1 MQKSELDIFKNALN
15 EVSHVFIT
23 DGNGYITY
31 VNDKYCKLS
40 KYTQKEL
47 IGKNNRIFKSGYHS
61 QEFYSNMYAEL
72 NQGKTFKTKFKNR
85 AKDGTIYWVE
95 ATIIPFLD
103 DNSVPY
109 QFLTVQFDITDKIHE
124 AELKEQF
131 LGDVSH
137 EIRTPLHGL
146 LSFISFLSES
156 KLDTEQVSYVDHIKE
171 IADHLGH
178 LISDL
183 LDFYKIDSAK
193 LKLEQN
199 SIDIRQVLN
208 LLVEVLTVK
217 ERSKQIDFICSIDD
231 NISSLLVGDSTRLRQ
246 TLFNLLDNVL
256 KYKEIGLVRVE
267 VKLSS
272 ETSEFQVVEFHVLN
286 SGKGNLNMMQNQTLD
301 NGSQTL
307 ISDIGMQTDAGLGMT
322 IAKRMIE
329 LQKGSVLLDNVDGRD
344 GNIVFCIPFKKELTS
359 NATTDNHL
367 GKSETLASKKYKILI
382 AEDDKINQMIFEK
395 QMQRFNYSCLVAD
408 NGFDALKLL
417 KEEYFDLMLLDMQM
431 PGMRGDE
438 VLRKIRKEFSGN
450 VKDIPVICVS
460 ATVHPKLIE
469 TIMEAG
475 ANGYLSKPYKEKDLK
490 DIIDSTLANRI
501 KLQDGVDLEN
511 QPNRKSQVNLELL
524 NQIADGET
532 EFVIE
537 LLEYFKST
545 APDELGRMQQNY
557 ANRNIDLASQLH
569 KYRSQVSLL
578 GHEELTELTL
588 ELEKNLNDT
597 ANFEDCYTD
606 FNKLVIQTH
615 ELVAEVTNLI
625 VKLKTDINL

>member
-1 MQKSELDIFKNALN
+1 MF
-15 EVSHVFIT
+15 
-23 DGNGYITY
+23 
-31 VNDKYCKLS
+31 
-40 KYTQKEL
+40 
-47 IGKNNRIFKSGYHS
+47 
-61 QEFYSNMYAEL
+61 
-72 NQGKTFKTKFKNR
+72 
-85 AKDGTIYWVE
+85 
-95 ATIIPFLD
+95 
-103 DNSVPY
+103 
-109 QFLTVQFDITDKIHE
+109 
-124 AELKEQF
+124 
-131 LGDVSH
+131 
-137 EIRTPLHGL
+137 
-146 LSFISFLSES
+146 
-156 KLDTEQVSYVDHIKE
+156 
-171 IADHLGH
+171 
-178 LISDL
+178 
-183 LDFYKIDSAK
+183 
-193 LKLEQN
+193 
-199 SIDIRQVLN
+199 
-208 LLVEVLTVK
+208 TVK

-606 FNKLVIQTH
+606 FNKLVIQTL

>member
-606 FNKLVIQTH
+606 FNKLVIQTL

>member
-1 MQKSELDIFKNALN
+1 
-15 EVSHVFIT
+15 
-23 DGNGYITY
+23 
-31 VNDKYCKLS
+31 
-40 KYTQKEL
+40 
-47 IGKNNRIFKSGYHS
+47 
-61 QEFYSNMYAEL
+61 
-72 NQGKTFKTKFKNR
+72 
-85 AKDGTIYWVE
+85 
-95 ATIIPFLD
+95 
-103 DNSVPY
+103 
-109 QFLTVQFDITDKIHE
+109 
-124 AELKEQF
+124 

-367 GKSETLASKKYKILI
+367 GKSETLASKKYKRNTLI
-382 AEDDKINQMIFEK
+382 
-395 QMQRFNYSCLVAD
+395 
-408 NGFDALKLL
+408 
-417 KEEYFDLMLLDMQM
+417 
-431 PGMRGDE
+431 
-438 VLRKIRKEFSGN
+438 
-450 VKDIPVICVS
+450 
-460 ATVHPKLIE
+460 
-469 TIMEAG
+469 
-475 ANGYLSKPYKEKDLK
+475 
-490 DIIDSTLANRI
+490 
-501 KLQDGVDLEN
+501 
-511 QPNRKSQVNLELL
+511 
-524 NQIADGET
+524 
-532 EFVIE
+532 
-537 LLEYFKST
+537 
-545 APDELGRMQQNY
+545 
-557 ANRNIDLASQLH
+557 
-569 KYRSQVSLL
+569 
-578 GHEELTELTL
+578 
-588 ELEKNLNDT
+588 
-597 ANFEDCYTD
+597 
-606 FNKLVIQTH
+606 
-615 ELVAEVTNLI
+615 
-625 VKLKTDINL
+625 